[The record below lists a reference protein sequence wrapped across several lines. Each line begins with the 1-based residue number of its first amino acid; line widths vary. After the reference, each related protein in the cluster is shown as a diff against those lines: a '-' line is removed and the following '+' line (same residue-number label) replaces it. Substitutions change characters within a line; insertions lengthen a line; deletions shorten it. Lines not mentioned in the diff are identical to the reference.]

1 MLVIAGWLLLS
12 TPNPGIPADRQSD
25 TIVQYWEKWTGVE
38 QVGIQQIVDDF
49 NKSVGREKH
58 IYVQMLS
65 MSNIDQKTLVA
76 TAAGVPPDVAGLWD
90 PTIIQFGA
98 LGALL

>member
-1 MLVIAGWLLLS
+1 MIVGAAWLLIS
-12 TPNPGIPADRQSD
+12 TPKTAIPSDRQND
-25 TIVQYWEKWTGVE
+25 IVVQYWEKWTGVE
-38 QVGIQQIVDDF
+38 QISMQKIVDDF
-49 NKSVGREKH
+49 NNSVGREKH
-58 IYVQMLS
+58 IYVRMLS